1 MGLKPLGQDLGADLG
16 RERLGVGTPWGGPQ
30 KPQVAVQ
37 GLSRDGADSVRQ
49 AS

>member
-1 MGLKPLGQDLGADLG
+1 MWQVGLKPVGQDLGADLG

-37 GLSRDGADSVRQ
+37 GLSQDGAE
-49 AS
+49 